1 MRNAGI
7 IILIGAVA
15 LCGLFFVVWL
25 LGLVLGF
32 TAGGLIHLLLLLA
45 LLVGPAGVIGGVVLI
60 LLGSRN
66 RQR

>member
-7 IILIGAVA
+7 VVLVGALV
-15 LCGLFFVVWL
+15 LSGLLFVVWL

-45 LLVGPAGVIGGVVLI
+45 VLIAPAGILAGVVLVI
-60 LLGSRN
+60 LGSRN
-66 RQR
+66 RRR

>member
-15 LCGLFFVVWL
+15 LSGLFFVVWL